1 MKKVKQLVAE
11 LVVAIMAVVPSAAHA
26 ADWGCE
32 VLLCL
37 ANPAGPMAASYCV
50 PPIQRLF
57 ASLLKRFPDPFPQCG
72 MAQGSLGGGA
82 FARPENMY
90 YDVCPGGTT
99 AAPAGQ
105 RVVMAPSM
113 DAVNGVPRWDM
124 SSIGLGIGESV
135 PENRDED
142 GNLMM
147 PPKVCVGR
155 AVGTTPVLVLVSN
168 GEDSNYTIS
177 LDVAVYSQVV
187 YLDPNTA
194 SPRAINVYINDQ
206 LFRTVRY

>member
-1 MKKVKQLVAE
+1 MKKLKQCVAR
-11 LVVAIMAVVPSAAHA
+11 LVVAIMTVVPNAARA

-37 ANPAGPMAASYCV
+37 ANPAGPMAAAYCV

-72 MAQGSLGGGA
+72 MAQGSIGGSA

-113 DAVNGVPRWDM
+113 DAVNGVPQWVM

-135 PENRDED
+135 AEIHDED
-142 GNLMM
+142 GNLRM

-155 AVGTTPVLVLVSN
+155 AVGSTPVLVFVSD
-168 GEDSNYTIS
+168 GEDSNYTIAM
-177 LDVAVYSQVV
+177 DVAVYSQVV
-187 YLDPNTA
+187 YLDPNVA

-206 LFRTVRY
+206 LFRTLRY